1 MVAVL
6 EILGIASTYP
16 FLGMLLS
23 PQIQSSDNLIFK
35 FFDELLSFFS
45 IDNRLLFFAVI
56 FCVLALFSGIMRILL
71 IWLNTKVSLEIG
83 CHLAAQIYKRTLYQP
98 YSIHISRN
106 SSELIDGLTTK
117 INAIINGVISPLVTA
132 LSALIMVMIIGLSFL
147 TVNYQI
153 TLVAI
158 TTFSLIYFLLA
169 ILTKTRKM
177 NNSEV
182 IARESTLVI
191 KLIQDGLGGVRD
203 IILGGYQSIFS
214 NLYEKAN
221 HRLQNA
227 RASNQFLALT
237 PRYVIE
243 SLAMT
248 CCGFLVYVYAS
259 NGNDLNLLVPV
270 AGAMFLAIQKL
281 LPVLQQ
287 LYSSWSSLQS
297 NHASLVGVLHFLD
310 QDFSLQKNNL
320 MIPKNH
326 SIEFNDV
333 IELSNVYFGY
343 DLSAKVILKDI
354 NLKLEKNKC
363 YGFVGSTGGGKSTLL
378 DIIMGLQSPTTGSIR
393 VDGVVIDSFN
403 SQNWQKHIAHVPQS
417 IFLIDGS
424 LIENIAFGIQPNM
437 VDFERVCW
445 AAEKACIDDVI
456 DALPNKYRTTVGE
469 RGVKFS
475 GGQRQRIGI
484 ARALYGNADVII
496 LDEATS
502 ALDLNTEARVMAA
515 IQALRKDLTVII
527 VAHRLATLSEC
538 DQIFEIKDG
547 AVLAI

>member
-1 MVAVL
+1 
-6 EILGIASTYP
+6 
-16 FLGMLLS
+16 MLLS
-23 PQIQSSDNLIFK
+23 PGIQLNNNPIFK
-35 FFDELLSFFS
+35 FFDELQSFFS
-45 IDNRLLFFAVI
+45 ISNRLLFFAVI
-56 FCVLALFSGIMRILL
+56 FCALALFSGIMRILL

-83 CHLAAQIYKRTLYQP
+83 CHLATQIYKRTLYQP

-117 INAIINGVISPLVTA
+117 INAIINGIISPFVTA
-132 LSALIMVMIIGLSFL
+132 LSALIIVIIIGLSFL

-153 TLVAI
+153 TLIVI
-158 TTFSLIYFLLA
+158 TIFSLIYFLLA
-169 ILTKTRKM
+169 TFTKTKKI

-182 IARESTLVI
+182 IARQSTLVI
-191 KLIQDGLGGVRD
+191 KLIQDGLGGIRD

-214 NLYEKAN
+214 DLYEKAN
-221 HRLQNA
+221 HRLQIA

-248 CCGFLVYVYAS
+248 SCGFLVYVYAS

-270 AGAMFLAIQKL
+270 AGVIFLAIQKL

-297 NHASLVGVLHFLD
+297 NHASLVGVLQFLD
-310 QDFSLQKNNL
+310 QDFSLQKNIL

-326 SIEFNDV
+326 SIEFNEA
-333 IELSNVYFGY
+333 IELTNVYFGY
-343 DLSAKVILKDI
+343 DLSDKVILKDI
-354 NLKLEKNKC
+354 NIKLEKNKC
-363 YGFVGSTGGGKSTLL
+363 YGFMGSTGGGKSTLL
-378 DIIMGLQSPTTGSIR
+378 DIIMGLQFPTSGNIR

-403 SQNWQKHIAHVPQS
+403 FQSWQKHIAHVPQS

-424 LIENIAFGIQPNM
+424 LIENIAFGIEPNK
-437 VDFERVCW
+437 VDLERVYW
-445 AAEKACIDDVI
+445 AAEKACINDII
-456 DALPNKYRTTVGE
+456 DALPNKYATTVGE
-469 RGVKFS
+469 RGIKFS

-484 ARALYGNADVII
+484 ARALYGNADVIV

-502 ALDLNTEARVMAA
+502 ALDLNTEARVMAE
-515 IQALRKDLTVII
+515 IQSLRKNLTVII

-538 DQIFEIKDG
+538 DQIFEIKNG
-547 AVLAI
+547 SIHAI